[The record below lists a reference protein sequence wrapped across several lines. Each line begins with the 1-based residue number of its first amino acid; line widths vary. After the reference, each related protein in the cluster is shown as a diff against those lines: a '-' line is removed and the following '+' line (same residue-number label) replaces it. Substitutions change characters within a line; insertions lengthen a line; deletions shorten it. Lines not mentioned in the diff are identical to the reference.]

1 MTAAAQQRSDAR
13 TERRPP
19 ATKAEGPTRRCIV
32 SRQPRPRYG
41 LIRFVLDPEGTVVPD
56 LAEVLPGR
64 GLWVSA
70 DRVILEK
77 ACKNNAFAKAARSR
91 ATVPDGLADTVT
103 QLLRER
109 CLRWLGQARGAG
121 QLQSGFFQVRE
132 ALARD
137 RVGVLIEAADGAANG
152 KAKLAGAAR
161 GLPLV
166 NWFTAAE
173 LGEALGRDHLVHL
186 ALAPG
191 KLSERFLADAHRYA
205 GMIGGRLQSAG
216 GEQ

>member
-1 MTAAAQQRSDAR
+1 MTAAVQQQNDAQR
-13 TERRPP
+13 ERRPTTGGD
-19 ATKAEGPTRRCIV
+19 APTRRCIV

-41 LIRFVLDPEGTVVPD
+41 LIRFVLDPDRTVVPD

-70 DRVILEK
+70 DRAILEK
-77 ACKNNAFAKAARSR
+77 ACKNNTFAKAARGP
-91 ATVPDGLADTVT
+91 ATVPDGLVATVT
-103 QLLRER
+103 DLLRAR
-109 CLRWLGQARGAG
+109 CLAWLGQARGAG

-132 ALARD
+132 ALAHEG
-137 RVGVLIEAADGAANG
+137 VAVLIEAVDGAANG

-166 NWFTAAE
+166 DWFTAVE
-173 LGEALGRDHLVHL
+173 LGNALGRDHLVHL

-191 KLSERFLADAHRYA
+191 KLSERFVHDALRYS
-205 GMIGGRLQSAG
+205 GMLGGHLQGAG

>member
-1 MTAAAQQRSDAR
+1 MTAAMPQPTHAR
-13 TERRPP
+13 PERPP
-19 ATKAEGPTRRCIV
+19 ATGGGAPTRRCIV

-41 LIRFVLDPEGTVVPD
+41 LIRFVLDPDRTVVPD

-64 GLWVSA
+64 GLWVAA
-70 DRVILEK
+70 DRGILEK
-77 ACKNNAFAKAARSR
+77 ACKTNAFAKAARGP
-91 ATVPDGLADTVT
+91 AVVPDDLVETVEA
-103 QLLRER
+103 LLRER

-121 QLQSGFFQVRE
+121 QVQSGFFQVRE
-132 ALARD
+132 ALAQG
-137 RVGVLIEAADGAANG
+137 RVAVLIEASDGAANG

-161 GLPLV
+161 GLPV
-166 NWFTAAE
+166 VGCFTAAD

-191 KLSERFLADAHRYA
+191 KLSERFLGEAHRYM
-205 GMIGGRLQSAG
+205 GLTGGRLQSAG

>member
-1 MTAAAQQRSDAR
+1 MTAAVHHQTDAR
-13 TERRPP
+13 PEQASP
-19 ATKAEGPTRRCIV
+19 AKAGGPTGLCIV

-41 LIRFVLDPEGTVVPD
+41 LIRFVLDPDRVVVPD

-70 DRVILEK
+70 DRDILTK
-77 ACKNNAFAKAARSR
+77 ACKANVFAKAARGP
-91 ATVPDGLADTVT
+91 ATVPEGLVDSVAS
-103 QLLRER
+103 LLRQR
-109 CLRWLGQARGAG
+109 CLLWLGQARGAG
-121 QLQSGFFQVRE
+121 QVQSGFFQARE
-132 ALARD
+132 ALARG
-137 RVGVLIEAADGAANG
+137 RVAVLIEAIDGAANG
-152 KAKLAGAAR
+152 KAKLAGLAR

-166 NWFTAAE
+166 DWFTAAE

-191 KLSERFLADAHRYA
+191 KLSERFLADAQRYA
-205 GMIGGRLQSAG
+205 GLIGGRLQSAG